1 MVLLS
6 NGMIRTMDIIHISA
20 ECYPAAK
27 VGGLA
32 DVVGA
37 LPKYQILLGHSAT
50 VIMPFY
56 HGKFSSSHEFL
67 TEFSGIAR
75 LGHTNYNF
83 NVLKLDNSS
92 LGFDL
97 FLIDIPGLFDRHNI
111 YSYHDDS
118 ERFITFQ
125 IAALNWLNQRDG
137 VPDVVHCHD
146 QQTGFIP
153 FMMSK
158 VREYSKFELVPT
170 VFTIHNGQYQ
180 GQFGF
185 DKLHFLPPFH
195 SYFNGLVEWHNLINP
210 LASAIKCA
218 WGVTTVSPS
227 YLEEIGWE
235 MKGMEDL
242 LRHER
247 DKSVGILNGIDS
259 EVWNP
264 ETDPMLETNFNL
276 KTVEAGKKA
285 SKDLLCKQFGLN
297 PEKPL
302 FTFIGR
308 LVEEKGADVLPD
320 IIYNICKFNP
330 GEQNIL
336 VLGSG
341 EKNIEHGLLH
351 LESMFKGSYCSHIGY
366 SEKLSHLIYAG
377 ADFLLMPS
385 RVEPCGLN
393 QMYALRYGTIPIVR
407 RTGGLRDTVEDIG
420 DNGFGICHDQCST
433 FDVIHSMQRAKTL
446 FKNKRAFTKIRKEIM
461 QIDHSWNRAA
471 KEYIELYQSLK
482 I

>member
-1 MVLLS
+1 ME
-6 NGMIRTMDIIHISA
+6 IIHISA

-37 LPKYQILLGHSAT
+37 LPKYQTLLGHSAT

-56 HGKFSSSHEFL
+56 HGKYSQEN
-67 TEFSGIAR
+67 EFSEIFSGFAQ
-75 LGHTNYNF
+75 LG
-83 NVLKLDNSS
+83 NSS
-92 LGFDL
+92 LAFRVLKPVKNNLGFNL
-97 FLIDIPGLFDRHNI
+97 FLIDIPGLFDRERI
-111 YSYHDDS
+111 YSYHDDT

-125 IAALNWLNQRDG
+125 VAALNWMNERE
-137 VPDVVHCHD
+137 VTPDIVHCHD

-158 VREYSKFELVPT
+158 VWNYRRFEQVPT

-185 DKLHFLPPFH
+185 EKLFLLPPFH
-195 SYFNGLVEWHNLINP
+195 SYFNGLIDWRNVINP
-210 LASAIKCA
+210 MASAIKCA
-218 WGVTTVSPS
+218 WRITTVSPS
-227 YLEEIGWE
+227 YLDEITYSMNGLE
-235 MKGMEDL
+235 AL
-242 LRHER
+242 LRTER
-247 DKSVGILNGIDS
+247 SKSVGILNGIDV

-264 ETDPMLETNFNL
+264 ETDPMLEKNFGIE
-276 KTVEAGKKA
+276 TMSDGKKA
-285 SKDLLCKQFGLN
+285 NKELLCKQFGLN

-302 FTFIGR
+302 FAFIGR
-308 LVEEKGADVLPD
+308 LVGEKGADILPD
-320 IIYNICKFNP
+320 IVYQVSRNYP

-336 VLGSG
+336 ILGTG
-341 EKNIEHGLLH
+341 EHPIERALLH
-351 LESMFKGSYCSHIGY
+351 QEKEFKGSYCSYIGY
-366 SEKLSHLIYAG
+366 NEKLSHQVYGG

-407 RTGGLRDTVEDIG
+407 RTGGLRDTVIDVG
-420 DNGFGICHDQCST
+420 DGGFGFCHDQCST
-433 FDVIHSMQRAKTL
+433 FDVSHSIQRAKKL
-446 FKNKRAFTKIRKEIM
+446 YQNKKAFSQTRKQIM
-461 QIDHSWNRAA
+461 QIDHSWNKAA
-471 KEYIELYQSLK
+471 SDYIELYRSLK

>member
-1 MVLLS
+1 ME
-6 NGMIRTMDIIHISA
+6 IIHISA

-37 LPKYQILLGHSAT
+37 LPKYQNLLGHSAS

-56 HGKFSSSHEFL
+56 HGKYSREN
-67 TEFSGIAR
+67 EFSTVFSGFAR
-75 LGHTNYNF
+75 LGSANYAF
-83 NVLKLDNSS
+83 NVLKPVNNI

-97 FLIDIPGLFDRHNI
+97 FMIDIPGLFDRENV

-125 IAALNWLNQRDG
+125 IATLNWLNERETT
-137 VPDVVHCHD
+137 PDVVHCHD

-158 VREYSKFELVPT
+158 VREYGRFEHVPT

-185 DKLHFLPPFH
+185 DKLHYLPPFH
-195 SYFNGLVEWHNLINP
+195 SYFNGLIEWKNLINP

-218 WGVTTVSPS
+218 WRVTTVSPS
-227 YLEEIGWE
+227 YLDEIGYS

-242 LRHER
+242 LRQER
-247 DKSVGILNGIDS
+247 GKSVGILNGIDS
-259 EVWNP
+259 DVWNP
-264 ETDPMLETNFNL
+264 ETDQMLDENYSVETIDEGKNAAKKLLCDQFNL
-276 KTVEAGKKA
+276 DVT
-285 SKDLLCKQFGLN
+285 
-297 PEKPL
+297 KPL

-308 LVEEKGADVLPD
+308 LVGEKGADLLPD
-320 IIYNICKFNP
+320 IIYKVSKNNP

-336 VLGSG
+336 ILGSG
-341 EKNIEHGLLH
+341 EKKIEHALLH
-351 LESMFKGSYCSHIGY
+351 LEHEFRGNYCSYIGY
-366 SEKLSHLIYAG
+366 NEKLSHLIYAG

-393 QMYALRYGTIPIVR
+393 QMYALRYGTVPIVR
-407 RTGGLRDTVEDIG
+407 RTGGLRDTVIDIG

-433 FDVIHSMQRAKTL
+433 FDVIHSINRAKALYDDKTT
-446 FKNKRAFTKIRKEIM
+446 FSSVRKQIM
-461 QIDHSWNRAA
+461 QIDHSWNKAA
-471 KEYIELYQSLK
+471 TDYVELYQSLK

>member
-1 MVLLS
+1 
-6 NGMIRTMDIIHISA
+6 MDIIHISA

-37 LPKYQILLGHSAT
+37 LPKYQILLGHTAS

-56 HGKFSSSHEFL
+56 HGKFRQSHEFSSV
-67 TEFSGIAR
+67 FSGIAR
-75 LGHTNYNF
+75 LGHTNFAFHILELVN
-83 NVLKLDNSS
+83 ND
-92 LGFDL
+92 LGFGL
-97 FLIDIPGLFDRHNI
+97 YMVDIPGLFDRPDV
-111 YSYHDDS
+111 YSYHDDT

-125 IAALNWLNQRDG
+125 IAALNWLNHREG
-137 VPDVVHCHD
+137 TPDIVHCHD

-158 VREYSKFELVPT
+158 VREYSKFEHVPT

-185 DKLHFLPPFH
+185 DKLYFLPPFH

-218 WGVTTVSPS
+218 WAVTTVSPS
-227 YLEEIGWE
+227 YLDEIGHD

-242 LRHER
+242 LRQER
-247 DKSVGILNGIDS
+247 HKSRGILNGIDA

-264 ETDPMLETNFNL
+264 ETDPMLETNFSV

-285 SKDLLCKQFGLN
+285 SKDQLCAQFGLN

-308 LVEEKGADVLPD
+308 LVGEKGADVLPD
-320 IIYNICKFNP
+320 IIYNISKFNP

-336 VLGSG
+336 ILGSG
-341 EKNIEHGLLH
+341 EKNIEQGLLH
-351 LESMFKGSYCSHIGY
+351 LESMFKGSYCSYIGY

-377 ADFLLMPS
+377 ADYLLMPS

-407 RTGGLRDTVEDIG
+407 RTGGLRDTVTDIG
-420 DNGFGICHDQCST
+420 DKGFGICHDQCST

-446 FKNKRAFTKIRKEIM
+446 FKDQKTFKKIRKQIM

-471 KEYIELYQSLK
+471 TEYIELYQSIK